1 MLWELKYAMKL
12 YNLRTY
18 YFVGLVA
25 GLLSLNWGGVGLTK
39 YILENIKKIVNSLRP
54 IAFSP
59 EYLWCVCFSPQ
70 IAIAVCA
77 KCRRFVNSD

>member
-25 GLLSLNWGGVGLTK
+25 GLLSLNWGWGGINKIHFGK
-39 YILENIKKIVNSLRP
+39 Y
-54 IAFSP
+54 
-59 EYLWCVCFSPQ
+59 
-70 IAIAVCA
+70 
-77 KCRRFVNSD
+77 